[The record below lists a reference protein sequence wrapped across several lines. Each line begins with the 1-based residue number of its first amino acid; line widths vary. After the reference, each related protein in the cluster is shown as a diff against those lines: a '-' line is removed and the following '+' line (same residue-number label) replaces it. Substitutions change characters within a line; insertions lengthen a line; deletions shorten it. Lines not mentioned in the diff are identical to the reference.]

1 MKKSHGK
8 YGKHSNIRTIKKY
21 EIYAAEE
28 ETMMSKNN
36 GNDEVSFIKR
46 CIITHSSCIVEK

>member
-1 MKKSHGK
+1 MKKGHGK

-46 CIITHSSCIVEK
+46 CIITLVVVV